1 MREEKTQVSCLNS
14 YIYNVSELRF
24 YPGNLSSSML
34 LTAASLRYLKYN
46 RQDFFPLHV
55 ALRVTE
61 QFHNRIWDRNEL
73 LGMFVGVGGNWRC
86 TEKGL
91 GRTAMSRV
99 DLKSFR
105 LELWDLKSVL
115 SSLT

>member
-1 MREEKTQVSCLNS
+1 
-14 YIYNVSELRF
+14 
-24 YPGNLSSSML
+24 ML

-73 LGMFVGVGGNWRC
+73 LGMFVGLGGIGDALK
-86 TEKGL
+86 KGL
-91 GRTAMSRV
+91 GEQQCPGWISNRFVWSCGT
-99 DLKSFR
+99 
-105 LELWDLKSVL
+105 
-115 SSLT
+115 